1 MIMKIEILQK
11 VGFAVGKAQLLL
23 FPACYVRF
31 VSDSVAGLA
40 ICGDLFDNFRSGIT
54 EGIYARVSDPA
65 KEFGR
70 QFPIDIFK
78 ASEETLAMPDLCSFR
93 IECSGRIFEGIP
105 PEEIQI
111 FLLAFGVELLKIL
124 LRKCACFLGGSIVK
138 AQRAILAAVMPFL
151 RQILRPFRLPSLSL
165 LL

>member
-1 MIMKIEILQK
+1 MIMKIENLQK

-65 KEFGR
+65 NEFRR

-124 LRKCACFLGGSIVK
+124 LGTESHPCRRDAIPSSDTSSVSPPFAFPTII
-138 AQRAILAAVMPFL
+138 AQPTN
-151 RQILRPFRLPSLSL
+151 
-165 LL
+165 